1 MVKTQQAW
9 DLVRGIAHKQENSWT
24 TLMGTELNPD
34 GGAPGPKASPLHNTT
49 HHLTLGWEQ
58 EAIWEL

>member
-1 MVKTQQAW
+1 MIKTQQAW
-9 DLVRGIAHKQENSWT
+9 DLVRGIAYKQENSWI

-34 GGAPGPKASPLHNTT
+34 GEAPGPKASLLHNTT
-49 HHLTLGWEQ
+49 HHLTFGWGQ